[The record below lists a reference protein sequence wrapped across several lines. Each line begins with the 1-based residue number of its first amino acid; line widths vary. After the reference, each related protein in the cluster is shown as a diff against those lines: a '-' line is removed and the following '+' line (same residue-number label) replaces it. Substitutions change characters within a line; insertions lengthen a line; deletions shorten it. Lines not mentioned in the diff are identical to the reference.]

1 MNARSYSTQTGNP
14 KQAVTELLRYAAE
27 QFQQARLPFQHT
39 KMTRIIRSELRAG
52 DVDVRR
58 VIDSWIDRADA
69 SATWEG
75 FELFA
80 LGGYAD
86 PTGAL
91 AAVRIDNARKRV
103 SAR

>member
-1 MNARSYSTQTGNP
+1 MNAATYTTQTG
-14 KQAVTELLRYAAE
+14 KHETVETLMRYAAT
-27 QFQQARLPFQHT
+27 QFDNARLPFQQA
-39 KMTRIIRSELRAG
+39 KASKLIRRELRAG
-52 DVDVRR
+52 DIDVRR
-58 VIDSWIDRADA
+58 VIDAWVDQADET
-69 SATWEG
+69 ATWAG

-91 AAVRIDNARKRV
+91 VAVRVDNARKRV